1 MRNYLDFEKEIK
13 NLEQDLDS
21 SKNPFDKE
29 GISEVNTNKIE
40 KIQDQINEK
49 LGSIYSN
56 LNSWQKTQVARHEDR
71 PRANFYVKK
80 IISDFTQLSGDRLF
94 GEDKSIIA
102 GLGFI
107 ENKSVLVLAQ
117 EKGEDLNSRLDRNF
131 GMMKPEGYR
140 KCIRLMMLADRFKIP
155 VISFIDTPGAYPGI
169 ESEER
174 GMSEAIAKNLSIM
187 SGLKVP
193 IIVIIT
199 GEGGSGGALA
209 IGVGDHISMLQYS
222 IYSVASPEACASI
235 VWRDNSKAQEA
246 AEAMKL
252 DAENLLDFGLIDN
265 IIDEPLGGAHRD
277 TKKASSLIAQEIDDN
292 LKRLKEINID
302 ELVEKRYQKIMSYGS
317 IQK

>member
-1 MRNYLDFEKEIK
+1 MAYTYLEFEKPISD
-13 NLEQDLDS
+13 LE
-21 SKNPFDKE
+21 
-29 GISEVNTNKIE
+29 NKIE
-40 KIQDQINEK
+40 SLRDNKVNDESVHQEISSLSDKIENLTKEIYEG
-49 LGSIYSN
+49 LSI
-56 LNSWQKTQVARHEDR
+56 WQKVQVARHPHR
-71 PRANFYVKK
+71 PHF
-80 IISDFTQLSGDRLF
+80 SDYIENIFTDFDELHGDRLF
-94 GEDKSIIA
+94 GDDQAIIG
-102 GLGFI
+102 GLAKFKGSPVAI
-107 ENKSVLVLAQ
+107 IGH
-117 EKGEDLNSRLDRNF
+117 EKGKSTQDKISRNF
-131 GMMKPEGYR
+131 GMSQPEGYR
-140 KCIRLMMLADRFKIP
+140 KAARLMKLAEDFSLPI
-155 VISFIDTPGAYPGI
+155 ITFIDTPGAYPGI

-252 DAENLLDFGLIDN
+252 DAKNLLDFGLIDN

-277 TKKASSLIAQEIDDN
+277 TKKASSSIAQEIDNN
-292 LKRLKEINID
+292 LKRLKGIGID
-302 ELVEKRYQKIMSYGS
+302 ELIEKRYQKIMSYGS

>member
-1 MRNYLDFEKEIK
+1 MAYTYLEFEKPISD
-13 NLEQDLDS
+13 LE
-21 SKNPFDKE
+21 
-29 GISEVNTNKIE
+29 NKIE
-40 KIQDQINEK
+40 SLRDNKDNDESVHQEISSLSDRIENLTKEIYEG
-49 LGSIYSN
+49 LSI
-56 LNSWQKTQVARHEDR
+56 WQKVQVARHPHR
-71 PRANFYVKK
+71 PHF
-80 IISDFTQLSGDRLF
+80 SDYIENIFTDFDELHGDRLF
-94 GEDKSIIA
+94 GDDQAIIGGLAKFKGSPVVIIGHEKGKSTEDKIS
-102 GLGFI
+102 
-107 ENKSVLVLAQ
+107 
-117 EKGEDLNSRLDRNF
+117 RNF
-131 GMMKPEGYR
+131 GMSQPEGYR
-140 KCIRLMMLADRFKIP
+140 KASRLMKLAEDFSLPI
-155 VISFIDTPGAYPGI
+155 ITFIDTPGAYPGI

-252 DAENLLDFGLIDN
+252 DAKNLLDFGLIDN

-277 TKKASSLIAQEIDDN
+277 AKKASSIIAQEIDDN
-292 LKRLKEINID
+292 LKRLREIEID
-302 ELVEKRYQKIMSYGS
+302 ELIEKRYQKIMSYGS